1 MPRADISRIAVQT
14 NKQHPSRIMVV
25 PPEINAHLPLNFSSA
40 NRHVPHRA
48 STRCRAWFSPRTK
61 LYTLQNYDYP
71 QPPAYTAAGKQ
82 ITFSNRE
89 DKTHSSTLLIARLP
103 SPRRSPS
110 PESSPFSLVAPIS
123 SPHEAVWCK
132 VYRDYVCTPASESE
146 WNCSALV
153 SSFWC
158 RAPTLAELRCKR
170 TSNILPG

>member
-1 MPRADISRIAVQT
+1 VPRADISRIAVQT

-48 STRCRAWFSPRTK
+48 STRCRAWFRPRTK

-132 VYRDYVCTPASESE
+132 VYRDYVCTSRIGLSQHREQRRKNENTTAVRPK
-146 WNCSALV
+146 NCQ
-153 SSFWC
+153 
-158 RAPTLAELRCKR
+158 
-170 TSNILPG
+170 